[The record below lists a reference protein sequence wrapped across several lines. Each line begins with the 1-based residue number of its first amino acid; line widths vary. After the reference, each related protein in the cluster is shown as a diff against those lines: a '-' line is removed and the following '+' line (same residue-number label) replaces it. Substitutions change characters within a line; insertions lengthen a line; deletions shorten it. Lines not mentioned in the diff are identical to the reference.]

1 MSNITERVELAN
13 FIRDNSYN
21 LVSCDI
27 MNESIQH
34 NLSDTVLTKMFELTI
49 GKYNKIDFSD
59 IEKSRGDVTKTKFYK
74 NLNECINSLV
84 DIHSTTDKIPSIL
97 VVSDA
102 LNNLLSLKN
111 TFEYN
116 FRIKNG
122 PAILI
127 YNSMYYAIMEATS
140 YIIATSIEISKSGDE
155 ASVYM
160 IDSKSLCLIN
170 SLSRFNKCVADGS
183 ISKFIKESVKME
195 VQEEAISIPDMFG
208 LIKNITNTT
217 ANTANSGGLSKFMT
231 DHPKAKTALIA
242 VGVTAAIITIGT
254 RIIPLIREIIYWI
267 YRTKAKISDAAALQA
282 EYLEMGINDLKDLDP
297 NTVVGRNGKLT
308 AEKLIV
314 RQSKHAERF
323 RKISRAFALNA
334 DKADRDAKL
343 DMKADKVDL
352 SAVVL

>member
-1 MSNITERVELAN
+1 MSSITERSEIAN

-27 MNESIQH
+27 MNESIQN

-49 GKYNKIDFSD
+49 GKYNKIDFTD
-59 IEKSRGDVTKTKFYK
+59 IERSRGDVTKTKFFN
-74 NLNECINSLV
+74 NLKECINSLV
-84 DIHSTTDKIPSIL
+84 SIHTTTEKIPSIL

-102 LNNLLSLKN
+102 LNNLMSLKS

-140 YIIATSIEISKSGDE
+140 YIIATSIEVSKNNEE

-183 ISKFIKESVKME
+183 INKFIKESVNME
-195 VQEEAISIPDMFG
+195 VQEEAIAIPSLLG
-208 LIKNITNTT
+208 LAKT
-217 ANTANSGGLSKFMT
+217 AGDVLSN
-231 DHPKAKTALIA
+231 HPKAKMALMA
-242 VGVTAAIITIGT
+242 AGTAAVIITIGT
-254 RIIPLIREIIYWI
+254 RVIPLIREIIYWI

-282 EYLEMGINDLKDLDP
+282 EYLELGINDLKDLDP

-308 AEKLIV
+308 AEKLIIK
-314 RQSKHAERF
+314 QSKHAERF
-323 RKISRAFALNA
+323 RKISRAFALDA